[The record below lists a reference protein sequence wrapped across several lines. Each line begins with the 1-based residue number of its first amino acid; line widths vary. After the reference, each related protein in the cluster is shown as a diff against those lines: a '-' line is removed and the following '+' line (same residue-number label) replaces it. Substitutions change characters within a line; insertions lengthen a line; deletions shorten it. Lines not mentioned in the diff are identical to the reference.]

1 MQSIGVE
8 SHFSTFQGVSFV
20 TTTHPVNYVRQ
31 ESVMNASAAAT
42 QDTTKKGFSD
52 LIARLRANPRIP
64 LIIAAAAAIAV
75 VFALVLWAKTPDYR
89 VLYSN
94 LSDEDGGAIVTQ
106 LTQMNIPYQFSETG
120 GALMVPAEK
129 VHELRLRLAE
139 QGLPKGGSV
148 GFELMDKEKFGISQ
162 FSEQV
167 NYQRALEGEL
177 ARTIETL
184 GPVKS
189 ARVHLAMPKPTLFVR
204 EQKAPSASVTLNL
217 QPGRALDEGQIQA
230 IVHIVSSSV
239 PGLPPGN
246 VTVVDQAGR
255 LLTHSDSEG
264 RDLNDAQ
271 LKFTSEVEARYQQ
284 RIEAILNPIVGQ
296 GNVHAQVTAQLNF
309 DRSEQ
314 TDEKY
319 QPNGGPD
326 NSAIRSRQTSTNQ
339 QNGSPYP
346 GGVPG
351 ALSNQPAPANTAP
364 VTNPPNNNANG
375 QNANGQN
382 NAANGSTTSTAQQN
396 SGPSSSRHDDTVNYE
411 LDRTIRHTKVNV
423 GDVQRLSVAVVVNYR
438 ADDKGKPVAL
448 NDQQIKQIEDLT
460 REAMGYSQT
469 RGDSIN
475 VVNSPFNMTEPAGG
489 DLPFWQQQSFFDQLM
504 TAGRWLLVA
513 LVAFILYRKLVR
525 PQLLR
530 KRAQEQAAAD
540 AAAARAAAQEEEQA
554 YNVQLSKDEVD
565 QERKSTNRM
574 SAEVMSQRIRDMSEN
589 DPRVVALVIRE
600 WMSNE
605 L

>member
-1 MQSIGVE
+1 
-8 SHFSTFQGVSFV
+8 
-20 TTTHPVNYVRQ
+20 
-31 ESVMNASAAAT
+31 MNASTAAT
-42 QDTTKKGFSD
+42 TEQEKKGFGD
-52 LIARLRANPRIP
+52 LLARLRANPRIP
-64 LIIAAAAAIAV
+64 LIVAAAAVVAIVIAM
-75 VFALVLWAKTPDYR
+75 VLWAKQPSYS
-89 VLYSN
+89 VLYNN
-94 LSDEDGGAIVTQ
+94 LTDEDGGAIVTQ
-106 LTQMNIPYQFSETG
+106 LTQMNIPYRFAENG
-120 GALMVPAEK
+120 GALMVPEAN
-129 VHELRLRLAE
+129 VHELRLRLAQ

-148 GFELMDKEKFGISQ
+148 GFELLDKEKFGISQ

-177 ARTIETL
+177 ARTIESL

-204 EQKAPSASVTLNL
+204 EQKAPSASVTLTL

-230 IVHIVSSSV
+230 IAHMVSSSV
-239 PGLPPGN
+239 AGLPPGN
-246 VTVVDQAGR
+246 VTVVDQTGR
-255 LLTHSDSEG
+255 LLTRSDSAG

-271 LKFTSEVEARYQQ
+271 LKYASEVEARYQQ
-284 RIEAILNPIVGQ
+284 RIEAILNPILGQ
-296 GNVHAQVTAQLNF
+296 GNVHAQVTAQINF
-309 DRSEQ
+309 DTAEQ

-319 QPNGGPD
+319 QPNANPS
-326 NSAIRSRQTSTNQ
+326 NSAIRSRQTSTSDQ
-339 QNGSPYP
+339 SGSPYP

-364 VTNPPNNNANG
+364 VTTPNNTAANG

-382 NAANGSTTSTAQQN
+382 NAANNANQTTSTAAASAGPTN
-396 SGPSSSRHDDTVNYE
+396 SRRDDTVNYE

-423 GDVQRLSVAVVVNYR
+423 GDVQRLSVAVVVNFR
-438 ADDKGKPVAL
+438 ADDKGKAVAL
-448 NDQQIKQIEDLT
+448 NEQQLKQIEDLT
-460 REAMGYSQT
+460 REAMGYSQN

-475 VVNSPFNMTEPAGG
+475 VVNSQFNTTESVTT

-504 TAGRWLLVA
+504 NAGKWLLIA

-525 PQLLR
+525 PHLVR
-530 KRAQEQAAAD
+530 KQAAEK
-540 AAAARAAAQEEEQA
+540 AAAEAVAARATEQPAEEA
-554 YNVQLSKDEVD
+554 FNVQLSKDELD
-565 QERKSTNRM
+565 QERKSNNRM

-600 WMSNE
+600 WMSKE

>member
-1 MQSIGVE
+1 
-8 SHFSTFQGVSFV
+8 
-20 TTTHPVNYVRQ
+20 
-31 ESVMNASAAAT
+31 MNASTAAT
-42 QDTTKKGFSD
+42 TEQDKKGFGD
-52 LIARLRANPRIP
+52 LLARLRANPRIP
-64 LIIAAAAAIAV
+64 LIVAAAAVIAIVIAM
-75 VFALVLWAKTPDYR
+75 VLWAKQPSYS
-89 VLYSN
+89 VLYNN

-106 LTQMNIPYQFSETG
+106 LTQMNIPYRFAENG
-120 GALMVPAEK
+120 GALMVPEAN
-129 VHELRLRLAE
+129 VHELRLRLAQ

-148 GFELMDKEKFGISQ
+148 GFELLDKEKFGISQ

-177 ARTIETL
+177 ARTIESL
-184 GPVKS
+184 GPVKT

-204 EQKAPSASVTLNL
+204 EQKAPSASVTLTL

-230 IVHIVSSSV
+230 IAHMVSSSV
-239 PGLPPGN
+239 AGLPPGN

-255 LLTHSDSEG
+255 LLTRSDAAG

-271 LKFTSEVEARYQQ
+271 LKYAAEVEARYQQ

-296 GNVHAQVTAQLNF
+296 GNVHAQVTAQINF
-309 DRSEQ
+309 DTSEQ

-319 QPNGGPD
+319 QPNANPS
-326 NSAIRSRQTSTNQ
+326 NTAIRSRQTSTSDQ
-339 QNGSPYP
+339 SGSPYP

-364 VTNPPNNNANG
+364 VTTPNNNAANG

-382 NAANGSTTSTAQQN
+382 NAANNATQTTSTAASATPTN
-396 SGPSSSRHDDTVNYE
+396 SRRDDTVNYE

-438 ADDKGKPVAL
+438 TDDKGKAVAL
-448 NDQQIKQIEDLT
+448 NEQQLKQIEDLT
-460 REAMGYSQT
+460 REAMGFSQN

-475 VVNSPFNMTEPAGG
+475 VVNSQFNTTEPMSV
-489 DLPFWQQQSFFDQLM
+489 DLPFWQQQSFFEQLM
-504 TAGRWLLVA
+504 DAGKWLLVA

-525 PQLLR
+525 PHLVR
-530 KRAQEQAAAD
+530 KQAAEK
-540 AAAARAAAQEEEQA
+540 AAAEAMAARAAEQPEEEA
-554 YNVQLSKDEVD
+554 FNVQLSKDELD
-565 QERKSTNRM
+565 QERKSNNRM

-600 WMSNE
+600 WMSKE